1 MLKWFPGAFAA
12 TGMEAPDPGV
22 SALAS
27 ALAIAMLLLAVVAAR
42 SGKGS

>member
-1 MLKWFPGAFAA
+1 MLKWFSGAFAGI
-12 TGMEAPDPGV
+12 GMEATDPGV